1 MAQVTASWIDSELGW
16 LDCEES
22 RAWQLLRPWG
32 VSLWTS
38 LLSLEES
45 LNILTLRLKNSAL

>member
-1 MAQVTASWIDSELGW
+1 MTASWIDSVLEW

-45 LNILTLRLKNSAL
+45 LKILTLRLKNSAL